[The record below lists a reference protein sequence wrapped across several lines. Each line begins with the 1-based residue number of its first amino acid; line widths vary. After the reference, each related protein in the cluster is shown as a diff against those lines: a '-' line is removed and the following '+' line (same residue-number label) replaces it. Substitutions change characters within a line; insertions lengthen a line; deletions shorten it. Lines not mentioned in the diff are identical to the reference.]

1 MLNHI
6 YIFFR
11 LFLQHSQA
19 ELEFQNTNGRNFG
32 DSRLVTSQKRTLVF
46 HKVKKFGDYNIDDKP
61 REITKQELLSFSEKQ
76 EKISHR
82 KF

>member
-1 MLNHI
+1 M
-6 YIFFR
+6 F
-11 LFLQHSQA
+11 
-19 ELEFQNTNGRNFG
+19 
-32 DSRLVTSQKRTLVF
+32 TSQKRTLVF
-46 HKVKKFGDYNIDDKP
+46 HKVKKFRDYNIDDKP